1 MALTTQ
7 QRDDANESLFFARDL
22 EYQESRVYEKKY
34 PEIKFRQI
42 FPVNNEGGPAALF
55 ITYKMLDKTGMA
67 QVISDYSQDLPR
79 VNLSAVEVT
88 KQAFSVADSAV
99 YSQREVDAA
108 MATKT
113 NLDST
118 LLSLMREAYERK
130 LDEIADRGHARSGLE
145 GFNTNGNIPISAA
158 TTSSGSGDDTWPNK
172 TPDEIVADF
181 SLAYNTIITNSAGV
195 HRANAVIMSPERMAL
210 LDQLRL
216 SNTAT
221 TLREYLEKAFR
232 GLTWFDWTRMSTASA
247 AGAQRMAMG
256 QRDSEVL
263 EFREPMPFRI
273 YPLERS
279 GLKYTYTGEGRT
291 AGMVVRFPLA
301 WVFIDGI

>member
-1 MALTTQ
+1 MAHNQ
-7 QRDDANESLFFARDL
+7 QRADANESIFFARDL
-22 EYQESRVYEKKY
+22 EYQERRVYEKKY
-34 PEIKFRQI
+34 PEIRFRQL

-55 ITYKMLDKTGMA
+55 VTYKMLDKTGIA
-67 QVISDYSQDLPR
+67 QVISDYAQDLPR

-108 MATKT
+108 MATGT
-113 NLDST
+113 SLDSS

-130 LDEIADRGHARSGLE
+130 LDEIASSGHARSGLE
-145 GFNTNGNIPISAA
+145 GFNTNLNIPVLAP
-158 TTSSGSGDDTWPNK
+158 TTSASAGDDTWANK
-172 TPDEIVADF
+172 TADEIIADF
-181 SLAYNTIITNSAGV
+181 SYCYNSIITNSAGV
-195 HRANAVIMSPERMAL
+195 HRANTVIMSPERMAL
-210 LDQLRL
+210 LDQMRIT
-216 SNTAT
+216 STAD
-221 TLREYLEKAFR
+221 TLRSYLEKAFR
-232 GLTWFDWTRMSTASA
+232 GVQFLDWTRMSTASA

-256 QRDSEVL
+256 QRDSEIL

-291 AGMVVRFPLA
+291 AGMVIRFPLA
-301 WVFIDGI
+301 WVFLDGI